1 MVLSGDG
8 SLLQLLHRNKASQFM
23 KSIYYHLLWYTALL
37 GRMWGQSG
45 GCDHTLQW
53 KVLKFREI
61 KWLSKSTQWWM
72 PAPSQILL
80 PLVFCRW
87 GLEALEKKTQ
97 PKKNSNPPSII
108 CLYISISDPRYKFLL
123 RQSPSERPQD
133 SNSVHPPQI
142 LHMDNH
148 VTTAFSMSFCWV
160 TSGLFGFQ
168 VGSELRIF
176 YTKSYMMAP
185 PISFP
190 STDQVWMRS

>member
-1 MVLSGDG
+1 
-8 SLLQLLHRNKASQFM
+8 
-23 KSIYYHLLWYTALL
+23 
-37 GRMWGQSG
+37 MWGQSG

-53 KVLKFREI
+53 KVLKFRES

-87 GLEALEKKTQ
+87 DLDALEKKTQ
-97 PKKNSNPPSII
+97 PKKKTQILLPTFVSIFPFMI
-108 CLYISISDPRYKFLL
+108 QNTSFFWGKAPQKNHRISP
-123 RQSPSERPQD
+123 
-133 SNSVHPPQI
+133 VHPPQI

-160 TSGLFGFQ
+160 TSVLFGFQ
-168 VGSELRIF
+168 AGSELRIF